1 MEQRFAV
8 LAEGATPVIYKVT
21 VNQTA
26 RITLTTSA
34 PICDIL
40 VFEI

>member
-8 LAEGATPVIYKVT
+8 LAEGSTPVIYKVT

-26 RITLTTSA
+26 RLTTL
-34 PICDIL
+34 CG
-40 VFEI
+40 VC